1 MAPDPGKGL
10 RQQQAGQAG
19 TEFHPQVVRSQASAD
34 LHTGYNREEIPK
46 YTHRLLSCF
55 HFSQPAAGR
64 SHADRPAA
72 GLFFVIHGKMPPV
85 KTPPDFALICF
96 FTDIKIVLIFVDLP
110 ASSAH

>member
-19 TEFHPQVVRSQASAD
+19 TGFHPQVVRSQASAD
-34 LHTGYNREEIPK
+34 PHTGHNREEIPE

-72 GLFFVIHGKMPPV
+72 GLFFVIHIKDTSGK
-85 KTPPDFALICF
+85 DASGFRAGLSAALSCH
-96 FTDIKIVLIFVDLP
+96 
-110 ASSAH
+110 ACS